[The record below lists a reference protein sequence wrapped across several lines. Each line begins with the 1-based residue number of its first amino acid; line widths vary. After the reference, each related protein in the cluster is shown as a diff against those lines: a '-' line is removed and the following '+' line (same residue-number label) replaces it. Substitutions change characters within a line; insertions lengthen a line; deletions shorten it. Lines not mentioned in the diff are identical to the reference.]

1 MSGSGEQASVAGG
14 GLPEEPR
21 KITTPSRPLNELVT
35 AADGDRPAV
44 TMVGP
49 ATGERTELGC
59 ATLSNW
65 ADKTANLLV
74 DELEVDAGEEVGV
87 DLGSHWTTLVVLLG
101 AWRAGVV
108 VRLGDADPAF
118 GPAVVHEDRVGGVPV
133 DDDVVVVGAGMAGRH
148 VGEVHGGLSFAT
160 DVLSMPDE
168 FSPTRWADDHPALR
182 LNGRLATH
190 GALARGAQAAAAAL
204 ELQPRLRLASARP
217 VDRLDGLVVGPL
229 AAWVAGA
236 SLVLVADPAALA
248 DVVTAERADVA
259 LDVPGDDRQPRGV
272 HGELASDGSIH
283 IRRD

>member
-1 MSGSGEQASVAGG
+1 MSGSVEQTGVTGG
-14 GLPEEPR
+14 GLPEEPGEA
-21 KITTPSRPLNELVT
+21 TTPSRPLNELVT

-44 TMVGP
+44 TMVDP
-49 ATGERTELGC
+49 ATSERTELGC

-65 ADKTANLLV
+65 ADKTANLLA

-101 AWRAGVV
+101 AWRAGIV

-118 GPAVVHEDRVGGVPV
+118 GPAVVHEHRVGGVPV

-148 VGEVHGGLSFAT
+148 VGDVHGGLSFAT

-168 FSPTRWADDHPALR
+168 FSPTRWSDDHPALR
-182 LNGRLATH
+182 VSGELVTH

-204 ELQPRLRLASARP
+204 DLQPRLRLASARP
-217 VDRLDGLVVGPL
+217 VDQLDGLVVGPL
-229 AAWVAGA
+229 AAWIASS
-236 SLVLVADPAALA
+236 SLVLVTDPAALA

-259 LDVPGDDRQPRGV
+259 LDLPVDGRPPRDV
-272 HGELASDGSIH
+272 RGELASDGSI
-283 IRRD
+283 RVRGG

>member
-1 MSGSGEQASVAGG
+1 MSGSVEQTGVTGG
-14 GLPEEPR
+14 GLPREPR
-21 KITTPSRPLNELVT
+21 EATTPSRSLNELVT

-44 TMVGP
+44 TMVDP

-74 DELEVDAGEEVGV
+74 DELEVDAGDEVGV

-101 AWRAGVV
+101 AWRAGIV
-108 VRLGDADPAF
+108 VRLGEADPAF
-118 GPAVVHEDRVGGVPV
+118 GPAVVHEHRVGGVPV

-168 FSPTRWADDHPALR
+168 FSPTRWSDDHPALR
-182 LNGRLATH
+182 VNGELVTH
-190 GALARGAQAAAAAL
+190 GALARGAQAAAATL

-217 VDRLDGLVVGPL
+217 VDRLDGLVMGPL
-229 AAWVAGA
+229 AAWIAGS

-259 LDVPGDDRQPRGV
+259 LDLAADGRQPRDV
-272 HGELASDGSIH
+272 RGELASDGSIH
-283 IRRD
+283 VREG

>member
-1 MSGSGEQASVAGG
+1 MSGSAEQTGSTGG
-14 GLPEEPR
+14 GLPDEPR
-21 KITTPSRPLNELVT
+21 EATTPSRPLSELVT

-44 TMVGP
+44 TMVDP

-74 DELEVDAGEEVGV
+74 DELEVDAGDEVGV

-101 AWRAGVV
+101 AWRAGIV
-108 VRLGDADPAF
+108 VRLGEADPAF
-118 GPAVVHEDRVGGVPV
+118 GPAVVHEHRVGGVPV

-148 VGEVHGGLSFAT
+148 VGEVRGGLSFAT

-168 FSPTRWADDHPALR
+168 FSPTRWSDDHPALR
-182 LNGRLATH
+182 VNGEPVTH

-204 ELQPRLRLASARP
+204 QLQPRLRLASARP
-217 VDRLDGLVVGPL
+217 VDQLDGLVVGPL
-229 AAWVAGA
+229 AAWVAGS

-248 DVVTAERADVA
+248 DVVTAERADVT
-259 LDVPGDDRQPRGV
+259 LDLAADGQQPRDV
-272 HGELASDGSIH
+272 RGELASDGSVH
-283 IRRD
+283 VRGG